1 MGLDMKCRKCGA
13 ENPGDT
19 RFCGQCG
26 SPLFDAQDDTQSGD
40 IHEAPTRTLIT
51 QTSKIRIGAN
61 FADRYHILEELGR
74 GGMGR
79 VFKALDTQVDEKLAL
94 KLLNPNVT
102 ADEKSRERF
111 RNELKTT
118 RQISHRHI
126 CRVYDFSEWD
136 GQAFITMEYV
146 SGEDLKSLI
155 RRVGHLTPGKAVF
168 IARQIAEGL
177 SEAHRLGVIHRDL
190 KPHNIM
196 IDKDGNVRIMDF
208 GIARS
213 FQKTG
218 VTDTG
223 VIIGTPEYM
232 APEQVEGKELDQR
245 TDLYSL
251 GIILYEMLTGRVP
264 FDGDT
269 PLSVAVKHKTERPVN
284 PRRINPQIPAE
295 ISLVILRCLEKDRQ
309 LRFQDAD
316 QLLKKLEALEESLPK
331 TDRVVPERR
340 TGSTRE
346 ITVKLNLSKMLV
358 PALLLAALAL
368 VTFVGW
374 RILARRDVV
383 LFAADKPSLAV
394 MHFENNTGDLNLSHW
409 RKALSDLLIADL
421 SQSRFLQVLSGER
434 LYDIMDELDLVQAP
448 SYSSDALKKVAER
461 GGVRYVIVGKMTRA
475 GNTIRLN
482 TTLQEAA
489 TGNVLGSAQ
498 VEGESEESLF
508 ALVDELTT
516 RIKEDFK
523 LSAAKIAADVDAKVE
538 EITTTSAEAHRYY
551 NEGMTYHNRGDYTK
565 SIPLM
570 ELAVAIDPDFA
581 MAYRAMSVAY
591 SNLGY
596 QAEADRRLQRAFEL
610 KDRVSERERYYI
622 EADYYRRSE
631 ETYDKAIEAYTK
643 LLAVYPDDHV
653 GNNNLGVVY
662 NALEE
667 YDKAI
672 DSFAV
677 NVRNQVE
684 NYHSYANL
692 SQAYMAVGQLDKAA
706 EVAERYLISVSDHPQ
721 LHINLAMVH
730 MLKRKYDAA
739 EMEIERA
746 LAIDPNSL
754 DGIINK
760 GNVRLLKGEEEQA
773 LSEYRKLMD
782 IDQPV
787 AHFAAKRM
795 LAGLYIG
802 RGQFAAAE
810 GELQQALELADMLG
824 ERSWETELHAGLGY
838 LLALQGR
845 TAQALKT
852 CDQAVQV
859 AQESG
864 ILARQREALFNR
876 AWVQVMLDDLDGA
889 RRSASDLQ
897 QLVSRGLNQKAMR
910 FIYLINGRL
919 LSKAGQHAE
928 AMEEL
933 TRARAL
939 MRINDP
945 AVSIVADA
953 MAETAEAAG
962 DLNKARK
969 IYSSIVELPRARL
982 DNGFVFSRSLYRTA
996 RILQQQGDERESAAL
1011 YRRFLELW
1019 KSADPDIP
1027 MRQDARRQ
1035 LQSLARETR

>member
-1 MGLDMKCRKCGA
+1 MKCGKCGA

-26 SPLFDAQDDTQSGD
+26 NPLFDRQNGTHSDD
-40 IHEAPTRTLIT
+40 IYEAPTRTLIT
-51 QTSKIRIGAN
+51 PTSQIRIGAN
-61 FADRYHILEELGR
+61 FADRYHVLEELGR
-74 GGMGR
+74 GGMGK
-79 VFKALDTQVDEKLAL
+79 VYKALDTQVDEKLAL
-94 KLLNPNVT
+94 KLLNPEVA
-102 ADEKSRERF
+102 ADERSRQRF

-126 CRVYDFSEWD
+126 CRVYDFSEWE

-155 RRVGHLTPGKAVF
+155 RRVGNLTPGKAVF

-208 GIARS
+208 GIARTFRKS
-213 FQKTG
+213 G

-232 APEQVEGKELDQR
+232 SPEQVEGKEIDHR
-245 TDLYSL
+245 TDIYSL

-269 PLSVAVKHKTERPVN
+269 PLSVAVKQKTERPVN
-284 PRRINPQIPAE
+284 PRRLNPQIPAE

-316 QLLKKLEALEESLPK
+316 QLLSKLKALEESLPK
-331 TDRVVPERR
+331 TDRVLPERGTR
-340 TGSTRE
+340 STRE

-358 PALLLAALAL
+358 PALVLAALAV

-374 RILARRDVV
+374 RLLAKRDVV

-394 MHFENNTGDLNLSHW
+394 MHFENNTGDPNLSHW

-434 LYDIMDELDLVQAP
+434 LYDILDEMDLVQAP
-448 SYSSDALKKVAER
+448 SYSSDALKNVAER

-489 TGNVLGSAQ
+489 TGHVLGSAQ

-516 RIKEDFK
+516 RIKEDFR
-523 LSAAKIAADVDAKVE
+523 LSAEKIAADVDAKVE

-596 QAEADRRLQRAFEL
+596 KSEADRRLQRAFEL

-622 EADYYRRSE
+622 EADYFRRSE

-672 DSFAV
+672 ERFAV
-677 NVRNQVE
+677 NVRNQVK
-684 NYHSYANL
+684 NYHSYSNL
-692 SQAYMAVGQLDKAA
+692 SNAYMAIGQLDKASK
-706 EVAERYLISVSDHPQ
+706 VAEQYLIQVVDHPQ
-721 LHINLAMVH
+721 LHINLAAVH

-739 EMEIERA
+739 EMEIEKA
-746 LAIDPNSL
+746 LTLDPNSL
-754 DGIINK
+754 DGIMAK
-760 GNVRLLKGEEEQA
+760 GNVRFLKGEDEQA
-773 LSEYRKLMD
+773 LAEYQKLMD

-787 AHFAAKRM
+787 AHFAAKRL
-795 LAGLYIG
+795 LADFYIG
-802 RGQFAAAE
+802 RGQFTAAE
-810 GELQQALELADMLG
+810 NELHQALELADMLG
-824 ERSWETELHAGLGY
+824 ERSWESDLYAGLGY
-838 LLALQGR
+838 LFALQSQS
-845 TAQALKT
+845 AQALKT
-852 CDQAVQV
+852 CDQAVQI
-859 AQESG
+859 AEESG
-864 ILARQREALFNR
+864 ILAKQRAALFNR
-876 AWVQVMLDDLDGA
+876 AWVQIMLDDLAGA
-889 RRSASDLQ
+889 RQSAQKLE
-897 QLVSRGLNQKAMR
+897 QLISGGLNHKAKRYMH
-910 FIYLINGRL
+910 LVNGRL
-919 LSKAGQHAE
+919 LSKAGKYAD

-933 TRARAL
+933 KLAREL

-945 AVSIVADA
+945 ALSVAADA

-962 DLNKARK
+962 ELDKARR
-969 IYSSIVELPRARL
+969 IYASIAELPRARL
-982 DNGFVFSRSLYRTA
+982 NNGFVFSRSLYRTA
-996 RILQQQGDERESAAL
+996 RILQQLGEEKESELL
-1011 YRRFLELW
+1011 YRRFLNLW
-1019 KSADPDIP
+1019 KSADRDIP
-1027 MRQDARRQ
+1027 MRMDAERQ
-1035 LQSLARETR
+1035 LQNLARETR

>member
-1 MGLDMKCRKCGA
+1 MKCGKCGA

-26 SPLFDAQDDTQSGD
+26 SPLLDEQTGAQSGD
-40 IHEAPTRTLIT
+40 IYEAPTRTLIT
-51 QTSKIRIGAN
+51 PTSKIRIGAN

-74 GGMGR
+74 GGMGK
-79 VFKALDTQVDEKLAL
+79 VYKALDTQVDEKLAI
-94 KLLNPNVT
+94 KLLNPEV
-102 ADEKSRERF
+102 AGDERSRERF

-126 CRVYDFSEWD
+126 SRVYDFSEWD

-155 RRVGHLTPGKAVF
+155 RRVGPLTPGKAVF

-177 SEAHRLGVIHRDL
+177 TEAHRLGVVHRDL

-213 FQKTG
+213 FQKSG

-232 APEQVEGKELDQR
+232 SPEQVEGKDVDPR
-245 TDLYSL
+245 TDIYSL

-264 FDGDT
+264 FDGET
-269 PLSVAVKHKTERPVN
+269 PLSVAVKQKTERPVN
-284 PRRINPQIPAE
+284 PRRLNPQISAE

-316 QLLKKLEALEESLPK
+316 QLVKKLAALEESLPK

-340 TGSTRE
+340 TGSSRE

-358 PALLLAALAL
+358 PALVLAALAVL
-368 VTFVGW
+368 TFVGW
-374 RILARRDVV
+374 RLLAKRDVV

-394 MHFENNTGDLNLSHW
+394 MHFENNTGDPNLTHW

-482 TTLQEAA
+482 TTLQEAS

-523 LSAAKIAADVDAKVE
+523 LSAEKIAADVDAKVE

-596 QAEADRRLQRAFEL
+596 KAEADRRLQRAFEL

-643 LLAVYPDDHV
+643 LLALYPDDHV

-672 DSFAV
+672 ERFAV
-677 NVRNQVE
+677 NVLNQSQ
-684 NYHSYANL
+684 NYHSYSNL
-692 SQAYMAVGQLDKAA
+692 SQAYLATGQLDKAA
-706 EVAERYLISVSDHPQ
+706 EVAERYLIAVSDHPQ
-721 LHINLAMVH
+721 IHINLAMVH
-730 MLKRKYDAA
+730 MMKRRYDAA
-739 EMEIERA
+739 EMEIEKA
-746 LAIDPNSL
+746 LTLDPDSL
-754 DGIINK
+754 DGIITK
-760 GNVRLLKGEEEQA
+760 GNVRFLMGEEEQA
-773 LSEYRKLMD
+773 LSEYQKLME
-782 IDQPV
+782 IDQPI
-787 AHFAAKRM
+787 AHFAAKRL
-795 LAGLYIG
+795 LARFYVG
-802 RGQFAAAE
+802 RGQFTAAE
-810 GELQQALELADMLG
+810 NELHQALELADIMG
-824 ERSWETELHAGLGY
+824 ERSWESDLYAGLGY
-838 LLALQGR
+838 LLAIQGR
-845 TAQALKT
+845 PKQALQN
-852 CDQAVQV
+852 CARAVQV
-859 AQESG
+859 AQEAG
-864 ILARQREALFNR
+864 ILSGQREAIFHR
-876 AWVQVMLDDLDGA
+876 AWVQVMLDDLAGA
-889 RRSASDLQ
+889 RQSALNLQ
-897 QLVSRGLNQKAMR
+897 QLVSRGLNLKAR
-910 FIYLINGRL
+910 RYVHLINGRL
-919 LSKAGQHAE
+919 LSKAGKHAE
-928 AMEEL
+928 AMQEL
-933 TRARAL
+933 KQAKEL
-939 MRINDP
+939 MRVNDP
-945 AVSIVADA
+945 AVSMAIDA

-962 DLNKARK
+962 DLDKARK
-969 IYSSIVELPRARL
+969 IYSSLADLPLGAL
-982 DNGFVFSRSLYRTA
+982 ENGFVFSRSLYRTA
-996 RILQQQGDERESAAL
+996 RILQQQGDDKESAVL
-1011 YRRFLELW
+1011 YRRFLDKW
-1019 KSADPDIP
+1019 KSADSDIP
-1027 MRQDARRQ
+1027 MRRDAEQQ